1 MPRLRDFSRYEG
13 DYSTKAPL
21 MLRAFLPDSLKEQ
34 TKHLQKAEKDFLK
47 VLCYGKMV

>member
-21 MLRAFLPDSLKEQ
+21 MLWTVLSDWLKVQ
-34 TKHLQKAEKDFLK
+34 TKHPQKAEKGFLK